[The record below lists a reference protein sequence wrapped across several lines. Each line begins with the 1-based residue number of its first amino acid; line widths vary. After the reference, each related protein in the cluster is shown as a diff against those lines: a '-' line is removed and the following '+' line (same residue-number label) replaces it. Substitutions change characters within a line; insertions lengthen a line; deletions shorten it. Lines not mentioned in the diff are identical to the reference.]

1 MSWVGIVLTTQN
13 QEKTS
18 PIVPYKMPKAL
29 HYSETV
35 MRVAS
40 FLHSGMESL
49 TQVNSLIRP
58 IAAQLDHEVERSP
71 VCCPKRP
78 IL

>member
-1 MSWVGIVLTTQN
+1 
-13 QEKTS
+13 
-18 PIVPYKMPKAL
+18 MPKAL

-35 MRVAS
+35 LRVAS

-58 IAAQLDHEVERSP
+58 IAAQLDHEVECSP